1 MSDYWF
7 HPATSSLDEMSQKVD
22 LLALKSFLHICKGI
36 YSMMDT
42 DAHWMHESVVLCEML
57 YHLVIMLYN
66 AGTNLT
72 YSTEN

>member
-1 MSDYWF
+1 
-7 HPATSSLDEMSQKVD
+7 
-22 LLALKSFLHICKGI
+22 
-36 YSMMDT
+36 MDT

-57 YHLVIMLYN
+57 YHVVTVLYN

>member
-1 MSDYWF
+1 
-7 HPATSSLDEMSQKVD
+7 
-22 LLALKSFLHICKGI
+22 
-36 YSMMDT
+36 MMDT

-57 YHLVIMLYN
+57 YYLVIMLYR